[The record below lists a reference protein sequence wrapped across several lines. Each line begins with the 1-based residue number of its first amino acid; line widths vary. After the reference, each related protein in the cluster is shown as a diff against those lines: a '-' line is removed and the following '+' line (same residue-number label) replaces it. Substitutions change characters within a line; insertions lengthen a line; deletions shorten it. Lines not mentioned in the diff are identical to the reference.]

1 MIVQERQAPQDYF
14 LTLLQTVIGQALD
27 AAGYYLEQ
35 TPLQWAGGKYRF
47 AKAFEDGCCGLIDFQ
62 VLVHSDNAWSSSQP
76 SRFCVNL
83 GQSGNGAASASD
95 ERRLSTRSLG
105 QLVVRDFGVKIL
117 PAEDHWWSYHDTDS
131 LAQALAEAGHL
142 IVGYGIPWLAG
153 ELLPPSG

>member
-1 MIVQERQAPQDYF
+1 MQERQAPQDYF
-14 LTLLQTVIGQALD
+14 LTLLQTVTGQALD
-27 AAGYYLEQ
+27 AAGYYLQQ
-35 TPLQWAGGKYRF
+35 TPLQWAGGRFRF
-47 AKAFEDGCCGLIDFQ
+47 AKAFDDDCYGLIDFQ
-62 VLVHSDNAWSSSQP
+62 VLVYSDTAWSLGQP
-76 SRFCVNL
+76 SRFNVQL
-83 GQSGNGAASASD
+83 GRSGNRTPSDSD

-153 ELLPPSG
+153 ELSPPSG